1 MLRLPRFD
9 GHELALRKAIRRE
22 FDVLD
27 ASVQTSVAR
36 WPEFATL
43 ADLPTA
49 QKNVAALTHTRLAS
63 ELGTALSLF
72 PSRRIRSD

>member
-1 MLRLPRFD
+1 VLRLPLFD
-9 GHELALRKAIRRE
+9 GYELGLRKAIRRE

-36 WPEFATL
+36 WPDFATL

-49 QKNVAALTHTRLAS
+49 QKNVAAFTHTRLAS
-63 ELGTALSLF
+63 ELSTALSLF
-72 PSRRIRSD
+72 LSRRIRSD